1 MLNRLRS
8 RTRSQEGFTLIE
20 LLVVVLIIGI
30 LAAIA
35 IPQFIGQKDKANTA
49 AATALVRDATVAMES
64 SYTDTQSYPATP
76 AAAVTA
82 LAAINPS
89 IAWKATSASA
99 APVPKN
105 EVVVLTS
112 TPTTYSLA
120 ASSGSKTYTLTH
132 AADGTVTRTCGTGCT
147 W

>member
-8 RTRSQEGFTLIE
+8 RARSHEGFTLIE

-35 IPQFIGQKDKANTA
+35 IPQFIGQKDKANSA
-49 AATALVRDATVAMES
+49 AATALLRDAAVAMES
-64 SYTDTQSYPATP
+64 SYTNAQTYPTTP
-76 AAAVTA
+76 ALAVTA

-89 IAWKATSASA
+89 IAYKASTATTPS
-99 APVPKN
+99 PPKN
-105 EVVVLTS
+105 EVVITAS
-112 TPTTYSLA
+112 TATTYGMQA
-120 ASSGSKTYTLTH
+120 TSGTKTYTYTR
-132 AADGTVTRTCGTGCT
+132 AADGTVTRACGTGCT

>member
-1 MLNRLRS
+1 MGKVSKMKRKKS
-8 RTRSQEGFTLIE
+8 KGFTLIE
-20 LLVVVLIIGI
+20 LLVVVAIIGI

-49 AATALVRDATVAMES
+49 AATALIRDATVAMES

-89 IAWKATSASA
+89 IAWKATTATTPS
-99 APVPKN
+99 PPKN
-105 EVVVLTS
+105 EVVVTS
-112 TPTTYSLA
+112 STATTYALSA
-120 ASSGSKTYTLTH
+120 TSGSKTYTYTR
-132 AADGTVTRTCGTGCT
+132 AADGTVTRSCGTGCT

>member
-1 MLNRLRS
+1 MLNRLRR

-49 AATALVRDATVAMES
+49 AATALLRDGSVAMES
-64 SYTDTQSYPATP
+64 SYTDTQSYPANP

-82 LAAINPS
+82 LNAINPS
-89 IAWKATSASA
+89 IAWKATSAT
-99 APVPKN
+99 APTPPKN
-105 EVVVLTS
+105 EVVVTAS
-112 TPTTYSLA
+112 TATTYTLQA
-120 ASSGSKTYTLTH
+120 TSGSKTYTYAR
-132 AADGTVTRTCGTGCT
+132 AADGTVTRSCGGGCT

>member
-8 RTRSQEGFTLIE
+8 RTRGQEGFTLIE

-49 AATALVRDATVAMES
+49 AVTALLRDGSVAMES

-76 AAAVTA
+76 AAAVTT

-99 APVPKN
+99 TPPKN
-105 EVVVLTS
+105 EVVITAS
-112 TPTTYSLA
+112 TATTYTLQA
-120 ASSGSKTYTLTH
+120 TSGSKTYTYSR
-132 AADGTVTRTCGTGCT
+132 AADGTVTRACGTGCT